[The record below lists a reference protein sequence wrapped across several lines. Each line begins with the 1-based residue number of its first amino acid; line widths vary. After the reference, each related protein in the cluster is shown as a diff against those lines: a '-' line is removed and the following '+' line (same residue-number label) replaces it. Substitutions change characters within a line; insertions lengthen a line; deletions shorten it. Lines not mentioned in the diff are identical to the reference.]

1 MSGGALP
8 RSAGVILVLN
18 SSFCIGTFVIV
29 MFGCA
34 ASNCLMT
41 FWKTPSNGCVL
52 ALFHQLSVT
61 LAELELEF
69 DDVLLDPPLLHAA
82 SAVAAAAAT
91 ATPRT
96 TRFLCMLVS
105 SPHGVAAGGR
115 FRKF

>member
-8 RSAGVILVLN
+8 RRAGVILVLN
-18 SSFCIGTFVIV
+18 SSFCIGTFAMVI
-29 MFGCA
+29 FGCA
-34 ASNCLMT
+34 ASNCLMMLLN
-41 FWKTPSNGCVL
+41 TPSSGCVL

-61 LAELELEF
+61 LPELELEF

-82 SAVAAAAAT
+82 STVAAAAAT

-96 TRFLCMLVS
+96 TRFLCMLCHL
-105 SPHGVAAGGR
+105 PRGVAAEGR

>member
-18 SSFCIGTFVIV
+18 SSFCIGTFWIV
-29 MFGCA
+29 TFGCA
-34 ASNCLMT
+34 ASYCLMM
-41 FWKTPSNGCVL
+41 FWNTPSRGCVL
-52 ALFHQLSVT
+52 ALFHQLRVT
-61 LAELELEF
+61 LAELEEF

-82 SAVAAAAAT
+82 STVAAAAAT

-96 TRFLCMLVS
+96 TRFLCMLFS
-105 SPHGVAAGGR
+105 SPHGVAADGR